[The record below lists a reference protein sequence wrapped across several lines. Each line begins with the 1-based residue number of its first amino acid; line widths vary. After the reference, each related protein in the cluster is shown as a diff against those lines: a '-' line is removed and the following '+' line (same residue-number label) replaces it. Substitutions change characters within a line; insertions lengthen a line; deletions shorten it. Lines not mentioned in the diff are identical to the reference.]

1 MTSSNRLIIGIL
13 VVTALAI
20 AFWVLLLSPKR
31 QEASD
36 LSSEVEAQQATLVS
50 AQSAATAA
58 VAAKQQFPQN
68 YHQLVVLGQA
78 VPENDETA
86 SLLVELNHIADHA
99 NVKFQS
105 IQLQSASGEATATP
119 LAPRV
124 GATTAAPAGSIQS
137 ATEASAA
144 FLPLGASV
152 GSAGLAVMP
161 YTLIFEGSFFD
172 IADFIQGIDSLL
184 RTKGAKVEVDGRLV
198 TLDSFTLSEGG
209 EAGESGPHDLR
220 AEFAVT
226 TYLVPP
232 EQGITAGATLT
243 APASEG
249 ATETPTATQ
258 ASSVSGEGSA
268 AG

>member
-1 MTSSNRLIIGIL
+1 MTSSNRLIVGIL

-31 QEASD
+31 QEASE
-36 LSSEVEAQQATLVS
+36 LSTEIETQQTTLVS

-58 VAAKQQFPQN
+58 VAAKQQFPKN

-99 NVKFQS
+99 HVKFQS
-105 IQLQSASGEATATP
+105 IQLQSTSEAEAPVTEQ
-119 LAPRV
+119 PRV
-124 GATTAAPAGSIQS
+124 GATSAALPGSLPS

-144 FLPLGASV
+144 LLPLGAAI

-161 YTLIFEGSFFD
+161 YHLTFEGDYFQV
-172 IADFIQGIDSLL
+172 ADFIHGVDSLL
-184 RTKGAKVEVDGRLV
+184 RTENEKVEVDGRLV
-198 TLDSFTLSEGG
+198 TLDSFDLTDSGES
-209 EAGESGPHDLR
+209 EAGPSGKLT
-220 AEFAVT
+220 AEFSVT

-232 EQGITAGATLT
+232 EQGLTAGASSL
-243 APASEG
+243 APASEEV
-249 ATETPTATQ
+249 AETPTATQ
-258 ASSVSGEGSA
+258 ASSVAGEGTA